1 MREPAG
7 GPVGGYVTFLTV
19 GRLLRLWG
27 VAFMPTTLLQQAE
40 ASRDLARR
48 ARRLA
53 DEMTSDADK
62 ARLLRHADE
71 LDAQAADL
79 EQRAAGRR

>member
-1 MREPAG
+1 MPA
-7 GPVGGYVTFLTV
+7 T
-19 GRLLRLWG
+19 LLR
-27 VAFMPTTLLQQAE
+27 QAE

-53 DEMTSDADK
+53 AEMTREADK

-71 LDAQAADL
+71 LDAQATEL
-79 EQRAAGRR
+79 EGRAAAKRPG

>member
-1 MREPAG
+1 
-7 GPVGGYVTFLTV
+7 
-19 GRLLRLWG
+19 
-27 VAFMPTTLLQQAE
+27 MPITLMKQAE

-53 DEMTSDADK
+53 NEMTNDADK
-62 ARLLRHADE
+62 ARLMRHADE

-79 EQRAAGRR
+79 ERRAQADMRPG

>member
-1 MREPAG
+1 
-7 GPVGGYVTFLTV
+7 
-19 GRLLRLWG
+19 
-27 VAFMPTTLLQQAE
+27 MPTTLRQQAE

-53 DEMTSDADK
+53 GEVTSEADK

-71 LDAQAADL
+71 LEAQAADL
-79 EQRAAGRR
+79 EQRAAGMRSG

>member
-1 MREPAG
+1 
-7 GPVGGYVTFLTV
+7 
-19 GRLLRLWG
+19 
-27 VAFMPTTLLQQAE
+27 MPQTLLQQAE

-53 DEMTSDADK
+53 EEMTSEADK
-62 ARLLRHADE
+62 TRLLRHADE

-79 EQRAAGRR
+79 EKRAADMRRG

>member
-1 MREPAG
+1 
-7 GPVGGYVTFLTV
+7 
-19 GRLLRLWG
+19 
-27 VAFMPTTLLQQAE
+27 MPTTLKKQAE

-53 DEMTSDADK
+53 DEMSREADK
-62 ARLLRHADE
+62 ARLMRHADE

-79 EQRAAGRR
+79 EQRAAGVR